1 MKKYYL
7 YVPDGDAMTCES
19 VVVWLFAG
27 SSRREFAKLCL
38 MEQYAMD
45 TDGFL
50 RQKDEDTLQWLGDHA
65 ARLFQGSLL
74 PELHLRCV
82 QMSVSD
88 CYRMT
93 IDGTLEWYCKR
104 YANQRGLLSILW
116 SHDTNFMRKMYRK
129 KMSYSMSCGTRKY
142 LSHSLSNDSLVALL
156 PIALVFGIA
165 LVDRLGELLLN
176 LLKF

>member
-1 MKKYYL
+1 MKRYFL
-7 YVPDGDAMTCES
+7 YVPDGDSMTCES

-27 SSRREFAKLCL
+27 SSNREFAKLCL

-50 RQKDEDTLQWLGDHA
+50 RQKDEDTLQWLDDHA
-65 ARLFQGSLL
+65 ARLFEGSLL
-74 PELHLRCV
+74 PQLHLRCV
-82 QMSVSD
+82 KMSVTD

-93 IDGTLEWYCKR
+93 IDGTLEWYCKS
-104 YANQRGLLSILW
+104 YANQRGLLSMLW

-129 KMSYSMSCGTRKY
+129 KMSYNMSCGARKY
-142 LSHSLSNDSLVALL
+142 LSPSFRNDSLVALM